1 MDDSQKCSPHQESQD
16 KALKTFEMLS
26 REVDVETTSGRS
38 HLTKLGR
45 AALLG
50 HLVSNDVE
58 QEVFVQLNEA
68 TRKKWV
74 RREFEKEF
82 PNDIKALYE
91 KVEVKEKGKEHEKKT
106 QARKD
111 KGKEKEHEKK
121 TQAKKDK
128 GKEKEKVQEKRRV
141 DEGSCNE
148 NVIKIESDDEKA
160 ELEQDVSGMCNRSP
174 THEEERPTELTVQ
187 VVPIEGDPF
196 LFKIKPDAPLQRLM
210 DAFCSHRGRSRFRFD
225 CRILR
230 GDETCKKVSILSV
243 FQDRLPADLFSAWH
257 KKFRCD
263 RGSWSIWDV

>member
-1 MDDSQKCSPHQESQD
+1 MPVNRSQKRVRTEEIDDSQKCSSHQESQD
-16 KALKTFEMLS
+16 KALRTFEILS
-26 REVDVETTSGRS
+26 REVDVETTSARS

-45 AALLG
+45 LALLG

-58 QEVFVQLNEA
+58 KEVFVQLNEA

-91 KVEVKEKGKEHEKKT
+91 KVEVKKKGKEHEKKT
-106 QARKD
+106 QEKKGKG
-111 KGKEKEHEKK
+111 KGKEK
-121 TQAKKDK
+121 A
-128 GKEKEKVQEKRRV
+128 QENGRV

-148 NVIKIESDDEKA
+148 NVIKIESDEEKA
-160 ELEQDVSGMCNRSP
+160 ESEEDVSGICNRSP
-174 THEEERPTELTVQ
+174 THEGERPTQLTVQ
-187 VVPIEGDPF
+187 VAPIEGDPI
-196 LFKIKPDAPLQRLM
+196 LFKIKPDAPLQKLM

-225 CRILR
+225 YRILR
-230 GDETCKKVSILSV
+230 GDDTCKKVSISSA